1 MTRTMVLGAMAT
13 WICLA
18 MALVA
23 LSYLPI
29 GVWAQP
35 TLDSA
40 AGRVFGPLS
49 PRLPPPDL
57 APAVW
62 HKAIRSWLKPPA
74 PNWDGTEWCHP
85 LPSQLSEKLDLLRIF
100 GPIFGPLLS
109 QTLVPSCPRPAACCF
124 SAWFHSTMQPS
135 YPPAFAYK
143 GAWPQLKP
151 SILWR
156 PTHHCSAPTY
166 FSSCPHHSPTLASC

>member
-1 MTRTMVLGAMAT
+1 MPRTLFFSLGCNHPLVPSMLQGRMTRTMVLGAMAT

-18 MALVA
+18 TALVV

-74 PNWDGTEWCHP
+74 PNWDGTECCHP
-85 LPSQLSEKLDLLRIF
+85 RPSQLSEKLDLLRIF
-100 GPIFGPLLS
+100 GPHF
-109 QTLVPSCPRPAACCF
+109 LVPFIPNLGP
-124 SAWFHSTMQPS
+124 
-135 YPPAFAYK
+135 
-143 GAWPQLKP
+143 
-151 SILWR
+151 IL
-156 PTHHCSAPTY
+156 S
-166 FSSCPHHSPTLASC
+166 SSCCLLLFSLVPFNHAAHLPTSLYLQGS